1 MEKDVK
7 KILITNE
14 QIVARCKELGEQ
26 ITEDYKGK
34 RPLIIGLLNGS
45 VPFMAELIKNINLYA
60 NIGFIRATSYYGG
73 TQTTGEVIIQKDTD
87 ISVKDQDVI
96 IVEDIIDS
104 GYTLDAIVHL
114 LRKRGAKSVEIVTLL
129 DKKERRVKQVDVK
142 YVGFDVPDEF
152 VIGFGLDYNEYYRN
166 LPYVGVLKEEVYKRG
181 NS

>member
-14 QIVARCKELGEQ
+14 QIIARCKEIGKK

-34 RPLIIGLLNGS
+34 RPLVIGLLNGS
-45 VPFMAELIKNINLYA
+45 VPFMSELIKNIDLYVK
-60 NIGFIRATSYYGG
+60 IGFIRATSYYGG
-73 TQTTGEVIIQKDTD
+73 TQTTGEVIIQKDSD

-114 LRKRGAKSVEIVTLL
+114 LNKRGAKSVSIATLL
-129 DKKERRVKQVDVK
+129 DKKEKRIKQVEVQ
-142 YVGFDVPDEF
+142 YVGFDIPDEF

-166 LPYVGVLKEEVYKRG
+166 LPYIGVLKEEVYKRG
-181 NS
+181 SI